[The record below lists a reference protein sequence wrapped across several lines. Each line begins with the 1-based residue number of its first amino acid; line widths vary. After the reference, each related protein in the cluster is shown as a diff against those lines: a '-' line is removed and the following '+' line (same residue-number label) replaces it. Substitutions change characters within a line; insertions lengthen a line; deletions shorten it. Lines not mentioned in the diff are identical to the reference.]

1 MPSASRL
8 ARLWFLVHV
17 WEKVDHHDA
26 ESSVN
31 VFLALVETLSRSL
44 ERLNII
50 SRLEAMITNAM
61 EYIFHSILSLSL
73 AWSISFEYL
82 CAHYAHRIHFE
93 WVFEF
98 PGFSFLHTRA
108 NKQTYLR
115 SRTLNM
121 AKLFFFT
128 REVVCGGIEPSRL
141 VCNVTQLDVSKQ
153 STKADRS
160 SSSSLELSARNQLSL
175 KCGVRDGR

>member
-1 MPSASRL
+1 
-8 ARLWFLVHV
+8 
-17 WEKVDHHDA
+17 
-26 ESSVN
+26 
-31 VFLALVETLSRSL
+31 
-44 ERLNII
+44 
-50 SRLEAMITNAM
+50 
-61 EYIFHSILSLSL
+61 
-73 AWSISFEYL
+73 
-82 CAHYAHRIHFE
+82 
-93 WVFEF
+93 
-98 PGFSFLHTRA
+98 
-108 NKQTYLR
+108 
-115 SRTLNM
+115 M

>member
-128 REVVCGGIEPSRL
+128 REVVCGGGLNLRDLFVMLHSWMY
-141 VCNVTQLDVSKQ
+141 
-153 STKADRS
+153 
-160 SSSSLELSARNQLSL
+160 RNNLLRQIAQVQAHWSWAHEINY
-175 KCGVRDGR
+175 R

>member
-1 MPSASRL
+1 
-8 ARLWFLVHV
+8 
-17 WEKVDHHDA
+17 
-26 ESSVN
+26 
-31 VFLALVETLSRSL
+31 
-44 ERLNII
+44 
-50 SRLEAMITNAM
+50 MITNAM

-73 AWSISFEYL
+73 ALSISFEYL

-108 NKQTYLR
+108 NKQPYLR

-128 REVVCGGIEPSRL
+128 REVVCGGRGGGGIEPSRL
-141 VCNVTQLDVSKQ
+141 VCNVTQLDISKQ
-153 STKADRS
+153 STKTDRS